1 MFRVVLIFLDTTIV
15 SHSVTDTTRNNT
27 HNMSQQN
34 YKATL
39 SGDQNRSGWCII
51 FRHPVRKNPDGSAVR
66 VRRGLGT
73 KVEADAQRLVDQMN
87 EILGDVSFW
96 TPQAKAKAESLY
108 DERIVNAFFDQ
119 LMPAAQD
126 AWALRNEIIP
136 IPGPMEG
143 YARARFLGTT
153 GAGKTTLVR
162 QLIGTNPATERF
174 PSTSTAKTTVCDIE
188 LIVADEPFK
197 AVVTFFPREQVRML
211 IEECALAA
219 ATTSVFETG
228 KLTTAASRLLEHSEQ
243 RFRLSYVLGTLQESE
258 EEPSDEEDEDGM
270 PAAVEL
276 PEVTE
281 AERAAMSAQIRD
293 YLGRVERI
301 AKETAEKAEKELGVT
316 LNRMEKKDLDVFQE
330 LFEHELR
337 QSEEFHALV
346 DEILDAVEQ
355 RFDGLAPEG
364 FRRDRNDWP
373 LLWQFECDD
382 RAEFIRTVNR
392 FSSNYAPNFGKL
404 LTPLVQGIRVRGP
417 FRPAWLPEGECK
429 LVLMDG
435 EGLGHTPDSSA
446 SISTNITQRLNEVD
460 AVVLVDSAE
469 QPMQAGPQA
478 LLRTLAAS
486 GHENKLIVCF
496 THFDGVKGDN
506 LPDAKSKK
514 QHVFRSLQ
522 NAIGSVREVL
532 GRSAENSLSR
542 NVADRAFFVS
552 NIQEPIKESA
562 KMTLAE
568 LQRLVGAIS
577 ATIIPPP
584 PATVMPVYDVA
595 NLILCIP
602 QAMAAF
608 RDPWRA
614 RLRLPSTSSVDPEH
628 WTRIKALSR
637 RFAELGMVEY
647 DNLRPV
653 ADFILRLSEHIIV
666 FLASPIFWE
675 PENASEEMKRQVVD
689 EVARQVFADLHIL
702 AGQRLFHERVK
713 EWAKAYA
720 HRGTGSTGERAR
732 DIDFIYDAG
741 APIPRE
747 AGNENTSKFVAELC
761 RVVRHAVE
769 KSGGRFQ

>member
-1 MFRVVLIFLDTTIV
+1 
-15 SHSVTDTTRNNT
+15 
-27 HNMSQQN
+27 MSTSK

-39 SGDQNRSGWCII
+39 SGEQGRSGWCVI

-73 KVEADAQRLVDQMN
+73 RIEADAQALVDQMN
-87 EILGDVSFW
+87 QILGDASFW
-96 TPQAKAKAESLY
+96 TPQAKTKAESLY
-108 DERIVNAFFDQ
+108 DERIVNAFFDH
-119 LMPAAQD
+119 LLPATQD
-126 AWALRNEIIP
+126 AWALRNEILP
-136 IPGPMEG
+136 IPGPSEG
-143 YARARFLGTT
+143 YARARCLGTT

-188 LIVADEPFK
+188 LIMAQGPFK

-211 IEECALAA
+211 IEECALSA
-219 ATTSVFETG
+219 ATTAIFESG
-228 KLTTAASRLLEHSEQ
+228 KLTSAASRLLEHSEQ
-243 RFRLSYVLGTLQESE
+243 RFRLSYVLGTLQENE
-258 EEPSDEEDEDGM
+258 VEPIDEEDEAD
-270 PAAVEL
+270 ASAVAEL

-281 AERAAMSAQIRD
+281 TERRTMSEQIRG
-293 YLGRVERI
+293 YLGRIDGI
-301 AKETAEKAEKELGVT
+301 AKDTAGATEKELGVT
-316 LNRMEKKDLDVFQE
+316 LKGLEKKDVDVFQE

-337 QSEEFHALV
+337 QREGFHTLV

-355 RFDGLAPEG
+355 RFEGLAQEG

-373 LLWQFECDD
+373 LLWQFECND
-382 RAEFIRTVNR
+382 RAEFIKTVNR

-417 FRPAWLPEGECK
+417 FKPAWFPEDECK

-446 SISTNITQRLNEVD
+446 SISTNITQRLNDVD

-506 LPDAKSKK
+506 LPDSRSKK

-522 NAIGSVREVL
+522 NAIGSIREVL
-532 GRSAENSLSR
+532 GRSAENALSR
-542 NVADRAFFVS
+542 NVAERVFFVS
-552 NIQEPIKESA
+552 NIHEPIKESA

-568 LQRLVGAIS
+568 LQRLVDSIR

-584 PATVMPVYDVA
+584 PTTATPVYDVA

-614 RLRLPSTSSVDPEH
+614 RLRLPSTSNVSPEH

-637 RFAELGMVEY
+637 RFAEQGMVEY

-653 ADFILRLSEHIIV
+653 ADFILRLSEHVIV
-666 FLASPIFWE
+666 FLSSPICWE
-675 PENASEEMKRQVVD
+675 PASAPEEMKRQVVD
-689 EVARQVFADLHIL
+689 EVARQVFADLHGL
-702 AGQRLFHERVK
+702 AGQRLFHDRIK
-713 EWAKAYA
+713 DWARAYS
-720 HRGTGSTGERAR
+720 HRGTGSTNERAR

-741 APIPRE
+741 APVPRE

-761 RVVRHAVE
+761 RVVRQAVE
-769 KSGGRFQ
+769 KSGGRFQQ